1 MGFGELPERLSQRIT
16 DEMFSAIHQS
26 LELKG
31 SLLDMLVQ
39 FVVTTGASV
48 TVVMPAVCINL
59 MIFLKCNGGVQEL
72 NYDPTPSGQDA

>member
-1 MGFGELPERLSQRIT
+1 M
-16 DEMFSAIHQS
+16 
-26 LELKG
+26 
-31 SLLDMLVQ
+31 
-39 FVVTTGASV
+39 